1 MQPTLSAL
9 ITYAVEHSYDG
20 MMLADSFG
28 NVVYFNSSYKKL
40 TELDESVIKPGV
52 NMQTLVDNGIIDGST
67 CMDAIR
73 TKKVSV
79 DVHATKHGTIVAN
92 STPIMNAQGEV
103 EYVVTNVL
111 DGSEYANLA
120 KRINRVE
127 KKMNQLA
134 SSFALAAGTP
144 SRGIIAVSK
153 LSRECLRSANAMATY
168 DMPILISGE
177 VGVGKTTL
185 AIYIHDH
192 SNRAEKPLIKIACGT
207 LDDDM
212 LSEELFG
219 SVGDIKKT
227 GKLAAAEGGTILMNN
242 VDELSLSMQAKL
254 LRVVHTGMYRPVGS
268 NEDVKT
274 NVRFIFTSSIS
285 IRPLVDAGKFRS
297 DLYYRISVL
306 NLQIF
311 PLRDRKEDIYPLC
324 LFFLDHYNKKY
335 NTRRKIN
342 PASMQILEDY
352 SWPGNSREIRNTI
365 EEMVI
370 TGTGDYLTVPK
381 KIIAQVYGQ
390 NGDTDNSCFDTLAEH
405 MDKRERDYLMKVY
418 SEVGTTRKMA
428 EVLDVNHSTIMRKL
442 KKYGIHLSGAKNNV

>member
-1 MQPTLSAL
+1 MQSTLSAL
-9 ITYAVEHSYDG
+9 ISYAVEHSYDG
-20 MMLADSFG
+20 MMLADSLG
-28 NVVYFNSSYKKL
+28 NIIYFNSSYKKL
-40 TELDESVIKPGV
+40 TELDETVIKPGV

-67 CMDAIR
+67 CMEAIQ

-79 DVHATKHGTIVAN
+79 DVHATKNGTIVVN
-92 STPIMNAQGEV
+92 STPIMNEQDEV
-103 EYVVTNVL
+103 EFVVTNVL

-127 KKMNQLA
+127 KKMDRLA

-144 SRGIIAVSK
+144 SKGIVAVSK
-153 LSRECLRSANAMATY
+153 ISRECLKSAKAMATY

-177 VGVGKTTL
+177 VGVGKTAL
-185 AIYIHDH
+185 AVYIHDH
-192 SNRAEKPLIKIACGT
+192 SNRAEKPLIKIVCGT
-207 LDDDM
+207 LDDDI

-219 SVGDIKKT
+219 SVGQVKKE
-227 GKLAAAEGGTILMNN
+227 GKLAAAEGGTILIRN
-242 VDELSLSMQAKL
+242 VDELSLAMQAKL
-254 LRVVHTGMYRPVGS
+254 LHVVQTGVYHPVGS
-268 NEDVKT
+268 NEDIKA
-274 NVRFIFTSSIS
+274 NVRFIFTSSVP

-324 LFFLDHYNKKY
+324 LFFLEHYNKKY
-335 NTRRKIN
+335 NTKRKIN
-342 PASMQILEDY
+342 PASIQILEDY

-381 KIIAQVYGQ
+381 KIISQVYGQ
-390 NGDTDNSCFDTLAEH
+390 NGDGSNGGFDTLAEYI
-405 MDKRERDYLMKVY
+405 DKRERDYLMKVY

-442 KKYGIHLSGAKNNV
+442 KKYNIHLSGIKNNV